1 MSYRLITGSTSMTA
15 CLEWTAHGG
24 GQKRTAPQLHGPPPL
39 LTLKRVVVMDDT
51 INLLEETLE
60 ILRYNNKTPNDVV
73 WVGSR
78 NGKYVESWEEF
89 AEQAD
94 RNYDNGYGG
103 EEVSVDL
110 VVVGVDW
117 WLERWEYDGSEGW
130 SFKKTPIPHRTAIKP
145 GSIFVKSYDYKL
157 DEINSR

>member
-1 MSYRLITGSTSMTA
+1 
-15 CLEWTAHGG
+15 
-24 GQKRTAPQLHGPPPL
+24 
-39 LTLKRVVVMDDT
+39 MDDT